1 MPSMPY
7 CHNKKLPY
15 VLQRMSPRGN
25 EKTMNKYTDELLEAV
40 DTIATLIYYQ
50 ADISEQDKWL
60 QDLMDKNIWK
70 PSGVEDE

>member
-1 MPSMPY
+1 
-7 CHNKKLPY
+7 
-15 VLQRMSPRGN
+15 
-25 EKTMNKYTDELLEAV
+25 MNKYTDELLEAV

-60 QDLMDKNIWK
+60 QDLMEKNIWK